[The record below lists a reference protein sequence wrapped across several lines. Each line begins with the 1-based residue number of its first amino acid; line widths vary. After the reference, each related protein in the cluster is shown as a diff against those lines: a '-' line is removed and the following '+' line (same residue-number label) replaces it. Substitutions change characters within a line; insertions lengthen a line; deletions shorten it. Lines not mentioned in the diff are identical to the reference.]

1 MLKNDKMVEP
11 FKIQNNSSL
20 KKNIIKQYENSA
32 LEINKGKSKKISFIS
47 SKEKKKSITKPIS
60 KYSFNKKNNMKFN
73 SSNNSF
79 EHNNIH
85 FSNKNLGKVKTRN
98 SENNIHKSLQ
108 YSLRLKQLDTFNN
121 EQNNEF
127 EENNI
132 IRVIN
137 NLTDLFKNNQL
148 QDYLLN
154 KSNNNYKNH
163 NFFNNYI
170 NNIYKETVNLQNE
183 NRKKI
188 QVKNKYENS
197 YSNEENENFILK
209 QSNNRIQT
217 YNKIF
222 SIIFNAL
229 NDLSDLSNNNDNNS
243 IKEENESYSTE
254 ENYQNINVNVNVNL
268 NNIIDKQLKNDLLK
282 QFKKPLLTNEKNLNK
297 ICEGSINIGN
307 MNKYQFKVQKQFNG
321 KIFNEMLHLISPDIL
336 KKNNNN
342 FTEAKKRM
350 LYNINKKYSQ
360 RIKTDINEENGI
372 NSINDKINNTI
383 ETPRDTFFDKN
394 YFNQDFISTWKIN

>member
-32 LEINKGKSKKISFIS
+32 SEINKGKSNRISFIS
-47 SKEKKKSITKPIS
+47 SKEKKKSISKPIS

-108 YSLRLKQLDTFNN
+108 YSLRLKQLDIFNN

-188 QVKNKYENS
+188 QYENI
-197 YSNEENENFILK
+197 YSNEENENYILK

-321 KIFNEMLHLISPDIL
+321 KNFNEMLHLISPDIL

-372 NSINDKINNTI
+372 NSINDKINNTS

>member
-11 FKIQNNSSL
+11 FKIQNKSSL

-32 LEINKGKSKKISFIS
+32 SEINKGKSNRISFIS
-47 SKEKKKSITKPIS
+47 SKEKKKSILKPIS

-79 EHNNIH
+79 EHNNLH
-85 FSNKNLGKVKTRN
+85 FSNKNIGKVKTRN

-108 YSLRLKQLDTFNN
+108 YSLRLKQLDIFNN

-170 NNIYKETVNLQNE
+170 NKIYEETVNLQNE

-188 QVKNKYENS
+188 QYENI
-197 YSNEENENFILK
+197 YSNEENENYILK

-321 KIFNEMLHLISPDIL
+321 KNFNEMLHLISPDIL

-372 NSINDKINNTI
+372 NSINDKINNTC